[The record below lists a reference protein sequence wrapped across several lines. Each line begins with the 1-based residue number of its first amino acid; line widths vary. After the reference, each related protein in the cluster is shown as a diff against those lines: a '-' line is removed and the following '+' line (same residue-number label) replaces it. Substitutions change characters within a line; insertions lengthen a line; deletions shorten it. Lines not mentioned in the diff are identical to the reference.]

1 MGWIKDQKTIKWEA
15 AENERLQSYQQQ
27 ICEFP
32 GNADLCRGVSLQP
45 GLLNSSSPPTLAL
58 FLITGGRLVPRY
70 KKKNKNGPKNSIL
83 LS

>member
-45 GLLNSSSPPTLAL
+45 GLHNSSSPLTLAL
-58 FLITGGRLVPRY
+58 FLIVGGMIDPNA
-70 KKKNKNGPKNSIL
+70 KDNM
-83 LS
+83 LSS